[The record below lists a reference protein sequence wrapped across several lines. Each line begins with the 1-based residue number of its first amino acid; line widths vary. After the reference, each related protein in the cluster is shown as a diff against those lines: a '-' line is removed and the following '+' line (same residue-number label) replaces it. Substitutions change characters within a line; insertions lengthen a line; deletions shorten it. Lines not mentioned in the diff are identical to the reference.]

1 MSEKYSRT
9 FQREELDNDRR
20 RERRLIW
27 KALFAAAVV
36 AALIVVRAVYFL

>member
-9 FQREELDNDRR
+9 FQREELDADRR

-27 KALFAAAVV
+27 KALFAAVVV
-36 AALIVVRAVYFL
+36 AALIIVRAVYFV